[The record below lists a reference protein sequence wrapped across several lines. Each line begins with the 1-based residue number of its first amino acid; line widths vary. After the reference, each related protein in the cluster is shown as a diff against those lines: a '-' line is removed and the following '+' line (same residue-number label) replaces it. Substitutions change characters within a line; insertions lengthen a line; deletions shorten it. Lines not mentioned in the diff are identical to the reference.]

1 MIRTRM
7 GQKLL
12 TAMRFFYRTKRDAT
26 RGMLFNASSSFT
38 SSNATK
44 TTRKNEEKEQR
55 TTKERTLIIK
65 EEEDYNNNNN
75 NSNNNEERRR
85 NERVLGSCRAKTV
98 PFSVRTEREAL
109 ALFEKWLKSDPLRPR
124 TVVDASASMSAL
136 TSSGPRG
143 GGPTVS
149 KTLIPYWKFADVA
162 FRVQYTAKVG
172 FNGRERMGKKGDAE
186 RSNDLDDV
194 EWQEIE
200 EWREFNDGEVVRY
213 DFEKDAAAR
222 QFATFSVRPDFA
234 RLVEPPA
241 SLGGGGGEK
250 EEKKEEDDG
259 GDGEESSRTNELN
272 DVTVLP
278 FEIKRSFA
286 WTLALANI
294 RDDLRER
301 ASKELKDTFSTDR
314 VKDVRVHLE
323 VVSRGKPLA
332 VYLPAYLVKFT
343 HGHETEKKETIRYLQ
358 RTAIVCGTS
367 GNVAC
372 DELACSKRAMGI
384 GGVGM
389 GTLTFMLSG
398 MIDYGVSFLSG
409 VVSAAL
415 LSHYAKTLDYRSRAQ
430 QKKDREDVIKEHNA
444 FNFATE
450 QSMYWLDECAQLA
463 RDDAEWSRWKRT
475 KREDWVNEERK
486 LWALAIWENQVY
498 RRRERNERREELE
511 SQRAQKLEA
520 ERRAQEKRLKWGEDW
535 DRASR
540 KAANR
545 RLSTD
550 SQSFYKIL
558 ELDDKRNEATI
569 EEIKESYRRLAHRWH
584 PDKKGGRV
592 EKFQMIQKA
601 YLTLGNKLRRETYDQ
616 M

>member
-1 MIRTRM
+1 
-7 GQKLL
+7 
-12 TAMRFFYRTKRDAT
+12 
-26 RGMLFNASSSFT
+26 
-38 SSNATK
+38 
-44 TTRKNEEKEQR
+44 
-55 TTKERTLIIK
+55 
-65 EEEDYNNNNN
+65 
-75 NSNNNEERRR
+75 
-85 NERVLGSCRAKTV
+85 
-98 PFSVRTEREAL
+98 
-109 ALFEKWLKSDPLRPR
+109 
-124 TVVDASASMSAL
+124 
-136 TSSGPRG
+136 
-143 GGPTVS
+143 
-149 KTLIPYWKFADVA
+149 
-162 FRVQYTAKVG
+162 
-172 FNGRERMGKKGDAE
+172 
-186 RSNDLDDV
+186 
-194 EWQEIE
+194 
-200 EWREFNDGEVVRY
+200 
-213 DFEKDAAAR
+213 
-222 QFATFSVRPDFA
+222 
-234 RLVEPPA
+234 
-241 SLGGGGGEK
+241 
-250 EEKKEEDDG
+250 
-259 GDGEESSRTNELN
+259 
-272 DVTVLP
+272 
-278 FEIKRSFA
+278 
-286 WTLALANI
+286 
-294 RDDLRER
+294 
-301 ASKELKDTFSTDR
+301 
-314 VKDVRVHLE
+314 
-323 VVSRGKPLA
+323 
-332 VYLPAYLVKFT
+332 
-343 HGHETEKKETIRYLQ
+343 
-358 RTAIVCGTS
+358 
-367 GNVAC
+367 
-372 DELACSKRAMGI
+372 
-384 GGVGM
+384 M

-409 VVSAAL
+409 VVYAAL

-430 QKKDREDVIKEHNA
+430 QKQDREDVIKEHTA